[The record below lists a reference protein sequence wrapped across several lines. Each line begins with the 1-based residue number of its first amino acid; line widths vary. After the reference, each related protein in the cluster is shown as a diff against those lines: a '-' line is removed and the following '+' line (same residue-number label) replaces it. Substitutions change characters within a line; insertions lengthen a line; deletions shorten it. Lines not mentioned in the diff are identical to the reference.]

1 MTETSQAAERA
12 RSALTT
18 LSTVGAA
25 IAGAGVGALLAS
37 AVAPIAWW
45 VVGVGLTSH
54 LVGMVGVRRLL
65 LSGGYQV
72 PAWQRVAYWLCWA
85 AVAAVTLYALLKAVG

>member
-1 MTETSQAAERA
+1 MTETSQAFERA

-25 IAGAGVGALLAS
+25 IAGAGVGALLGPAL
-37 AVAPIAWW
+37 APIAWW
-45 VVGVGLTSH
+45 VVGVGLLSH

-65 LSGGYQV
+65 TSKGYQV
-72 PAWQRVAYWLCWA
+72 PAWQRVAYWLCWV
-85 AVAAVTLYALLKAVG
+85 AVAAIVLFALLGVAK